1 MYDTGRH
8 PQPSYDTG
16 QHPQQAY
23 DTGQHPQ
30 QSYDTGQHPHPSYD
44 TGQHPQQA
52 YDTGQHPQQSYDTGQ
67 HPQQSYD
74 TGQHPHPSYDTGQH
88 PQQAYDT
95 GQHPQQSYDTGQHP
109 QQSYDT
115 GQHPHPSYDTGQHP
129 QQAYDTG
136 QHPQQSYDTGQHPQ
150 QSYDTGQHPHPSYD
164 TGQHPQ
170 QAYDTGQHPQQSY
183 DTGQHPQQSYDT
195 GQHPHP
201 SYDTGQHPQ
210 QAYDTGQ
217 HPQQSY
223 DTGQH
228 PRPGEQRVPQQAPA
242 KEPHEEWLEESSG
255 EHSLLSKSAAAPAP
269 RSSPAID
276 LLPGGVADADEAD
289 EEDDAPRRGRRG
301 GGSGGKGKKQPK
313 RRSGTACLVVA
324 VVLVGAVGGL
334 GYLGYDYWETNYG
347 PAPDYDGQGTGSVQ
361 VEIPKGAG
369 LTQMGD
375 LLQKNGVVKSARAFT
390 EAAGTK
396 LIQPGT
402 YTLHKEM
409 SAESAVTMMT
419 DTKNLLTIREGI
431 RAAEVYGS
439 IDKKLELK
447 PGTTKDVAKAQAKNL
462 GLPDWATADPNVKD
476 PLEGFLFPSQYNA
489 GKGTKPEE
497 ILGQMV
503 KRAKANYEQQDLEG
517 KAKELGLKSP
527 LQVITVASLVQVEGK
542 YKHDFDKIARVV
554 YNRLK
559 PDNKETYG
567 LLDFDST
574 VNYAKSQSTLDIGS
588 VNDLRKFKDPYN
600 TYNIK
605 GLPPGPISNPGMDA
619 LKSALEPAS
628 GPWYYFVSI
637 NEDKTLFAVTN
648 AEHNRNREQYRQEH
662 GKTGQ

>member
-1 MYDTGRH
+1 MTEYGRGSGSQSWNPGDPQQGDRGYEGQQHPPQQPYYGQQQYPEQQHFPDQQYGWDQGQGGGNGHYADPQAHPQSQAPYGQAGGGYPDGSDGQGGYYGAGSSGYPQQAQEPYDTGEHPYYHGQQGYDTGQHPQPQGGQMYDTGQHPH
-8 PQPSYDTG
+8 PQGAYDTG

-23 DTGQHPQ
+23 DTGQHP
-30 QSYDTGQHPHPSYD
+30 HPQGYD
-44 TGQHPQQA
+44 TGQHPQPSAQRI
-52 YDTGQHPQQSYDTGQ
+52 PQQT
-67 HPQQSYD
+67 P
-74 TGQHPHPSYDTGQH
+74 T
-88 PQQAYDT
+88 
-95 GQHPQQSYDTGQHP
+95 
-109 QQSYDT
+109 
-115 GQHPHPSYDTGQHP
+115 
-129 QQAYDTG
+129 
-136 QHPQQSYDTGQHPQ
+136 
-150 QSYDTGQHPHPSYD
+150 
-164 TGQHPQ
+164 
-170 QAYDTGQHPQQSY
+170 
-183 DTGQHPQQSYDT
+183 
-195 GQHPHP
+195 
-201 SYDTGQHPQ
+201 
-210 QAYDTGQ
+210 
-217 HPQQSY
+217 
-223 DTGQH
+223 
-228 PRPGEQRVPQQAPA
+228 

-255 EHSLLSKSAAAPAP
+255 EHSLLSKSAASPAP

-276 LLPGGVADADEAD
+276 LLPGAADTD
-289 EEDDAPRRGRRG
+289 EDDEPRRGRRG
-301 GGSGGKGKKQPK
+301 GGGKTKKQPK

-334 GYLGYDYWETNYG
+334 GYLGYDYWQTNYG
-347 PAPDYDGQGTGSVQ
+347 PAPDYEGEGTGSVQ
-361 VEIPKGAG
+361 VDIPKGTG
-369 LTQMGD
+369 LTQIGD
-375 LLQKNGVVKSARAFT
+375 LLHKNGVVKSSRAFT
-390 EAAGTK
+390 EAAGSK

-419 DTKNLLTIREGI
+419 DTKNLLTLREGI
-431 RAAEVYGS
+431 RAAEVYTS

-489 GKGTKPEE
+489 GKGTKPDE
-497 ILGQMV
+497 ILRQMI

-574 VNYAKSQSTLDIGS
+574 VNYAKSQSTLDTGS

-619 LKSALEPAS
+619 LKSALEPKP

-637 NEDKTLFAVTN
+637 NENETLFAVTN
-648 AEHNRNREQYRQEH
+648 AEHNRNRERYKQEH

>member
-1 MYDTGRH
+1 MTEYGRGSGSQPWNPGDPQHGDPGYEGRQHPPQQQPYPGQQQYPDQRFPEQQQYGWEQSAQGGGGHYGDPHSPSGQQYGQPAQSGGGYYGSGGGYPGQDGQSYDTGQHPHVQQQTYDTGQH
-8 PQPSYDTG
+8 PQPGGQQTYDTGQHPQQSYDTGQHPHPSYDTG

-52 YDTGQHPQQSYDTGQ
+52 YDTGQHP
-67 HPQQSYD
+67 
-74 TGQHPHPSYDTGQH
+74 
-88 PQQAYDT
+88 
-95 GQHPQQSYDTGQHP
+95 
-109 QQSYDT
+109 
-115 GQHPHPSYDTGQHP
+115 
-129 QQAYDTG
+129 
-136 QHPQQSYDTGQHPQ
+136 
-150 QSYDTGQHPHPSYD
+150 
-164 TGQHPQ
+164 
-170 QAYDTGQHPQQSY
+170 
-183 DTGQHPQQSYDT
+183 
-195 GQHPHP
+195 
-201 SYDTGQHPQ
+201 
-210 QAYDTGQ
+210 
-217 HPQQSY
+217 
-223 DTGQH
+223 
-228 PRPGEQRVPQQAPA
+228 RPGEGRVPQQAPA

-276 LLPGGVADADEAD
+276 LLPGGVTD
-289 EEDDAPRRGRRG
+289 EDDETDAAEEPRRGRRG

-347 PAPDYDGQGTGSVQ
+347 PAPDYEGEGTGSVQ

-431 RAAEVYGS
+431 RAAEVYSS

-462 GLPDWATADPNVKD
+462 GLPDWATADPDVKD

-497 ILGQMV
+497 ILRQMV

-574 VNYAKSQSTLDIGS
+574 VNYAKSQSTLDTGS

-600 TYNIK
+600 TYSIK

-637 NEDKTLFAVTN
+637 NENETLFAVTN
-648 AEHNRNREQYRQEH
+648 AEHNKNRQRYEQEH
-662 GKTGQ
+662 RKAAGQ

>member
-1 MYDTGRH
+1 MTEYGRGSGSQPWNPGDPQHGDPGYEGRQHPPQQQPYPGQQQYPDQRFPEQQQYGWEQSAQGGGGHYGDPHSPSGQQYGQPGQSGGGYYGSGGGYPGQDGQSYDTGQHPHVQQQAYDTGQH
-8 PQPSYDTG
+8 PQPGGQQAYDTGQHPQQSYDTGQHPHPAYDTG

-52 YDTGQHPQQSYDTGQ
+52 YDTGQHP
-67 HPQQSYD
+67 
-74 TGQHPHPSYDTGQH
+74 
-88 PQQAYDT
+88 
-95 GQHPQQSYDTGQHP
+95 
-109 QQSYDT
+109 
-115 GQHPHPSYDTGQHP
+115 
-129 QQAYDTG
+129 
-136 QHPQQSYDTGQHPQ
+136 
-150 QSYDTGQHPHPSYD
+150 
-164 TGQHPQ
+164 
-170 QAYDTGQHPQQSY
+170 
-183 DTGQHPQQSYDT
+183 
-195 GQHPHP
+195 
-201 SYDTGQHPQ
+201 
-210 QAYDTGQ
+210 
-217 HPQQSY
+217 
-223 DTGQH
+223 
-228 PRPGEQRVPQQAPA
+228 RPGEGRVPQQATA

-255 EHSLLSKSAAAPAP
+255 GHSLLSKSAAAPAP

-276 LLPGGVADADEAD
+276 LLPGGVTD
-289 EEDDAPRRGRRG
+289 EDDETDAAEEPRRGRRG

-347 PAPDYDGQGTGSVQ
+347 PAPDYEGEGTGSVQ

-431 RAAEVYGS
+431 RAAEVYSS

-447 PGTTKDVAKAQAKNL
+447 PGTTKDVAKAQARNL
-462 GLPDWATADPNVKD
+462 GLPDWATADPDVKD

-497 ILGQMV
+497 ILRQMV

-574 VNYAKSQSTLDIGS
+574 VNYAKSQSTLDTGS

-600 TYNIK
+600 TYSIK

-637 NEDKTLFAVTN
+637 NENETLFAVTN
-648 AEHNRNREQYRQEH
+648 AEHNKNRQRYEQEH
-662 GKTGQ
+662 RKAAGQ